1 MKECAFANKLLERR
15 FGFTEWIHKYH
26 SVEFSIDGLC
36 VPHQFRIWNIAS
48 TPMCV
53 LVKKDS
59 GILPLLSV
67 GDTLNLKYYLTGSTH
82 PTEYLKTAIQHITKH
97 DQGRFKGHYLVGLQ
111 ILERG

>member
-1 MKECAFANKLLERR
+1 MKESAFANKLVGRR
-15 FGFTEWIHKYH
+15 FGVTEWLHKYH

-53 LVKKDS
+53 LVGEDS

-67 GDTLNLKYYLTGSTH
+67 GDTLNLKYYPTGSVYS
-82 PTEYLKTAIQHITKH
+82 TEYMKTAIQHITKH
-97 DQGRFKGHYLVGLQ
+97 DQGRFKGHYLVELQ
-111 ILERG
+111 IL